1 MRCNLGSIMKIQDFD
16 NWDNGYFDG
25 LMTALQAVDEVLES
39 LPGKDRPIL
48 QQGLFVAVNEIQGL
62 LDDVAK
68 TKAKN
73 DL

>member
-1 MRCNLGSIMKIQDFD
+1 MKIQDFD